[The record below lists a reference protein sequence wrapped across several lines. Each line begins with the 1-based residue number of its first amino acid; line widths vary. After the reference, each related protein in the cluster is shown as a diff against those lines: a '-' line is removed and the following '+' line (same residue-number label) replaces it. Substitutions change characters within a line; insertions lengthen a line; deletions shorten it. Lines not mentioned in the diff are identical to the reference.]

1 MEILYKDSEN
11 PAGNVFR
18 SQIMP
23 QVHLRMLGSLLDC
36 SGMPGNIRYRS
47 DQFARDQNQPSLLRG
62 FSVCMALEGSVS
74 PENTAP
80 LRKSIDPQDL
90 QF

>member
-1 MEILYKDSEN
+1 MEILDKDSEN

-18 SQIMP
+18 SQIMS
-23 QVHLRMLGSLLDC
+23 QVYLRMLGSLLDC
-36 SGMPGNIRYRS
+36 SGMPGNIRNRS
-47 DQFARDQNQPSLLRG
+47 DQLARDQNQPSLLRG
-62 FSVCMALEGSVS
+62 FAVCVALEASVS

-80 LRKSIDPQDL
+80 PRKSIDTDDL